1 MIFFLY
7 SFPSFMRYFARE
19 KNSVFQ
25 ELKPVFR
32 VKVLPNAN
40 NQILIPN
47 QFDAEKESDDKTIKC
62 YDCFSCFGQC
72 SRMDSKIVKFA
83 FGLLEKV
90 KMEQYEEEE
99 NNLLK
104 ERISR
109 IEVNLE
115 NIANKLNSVLNK

>member
-1 MIFFLY
+1 
-7 SFPSFMRYFARE
+7 MRYFARD
-19 KNSVFQ
+19 KNSVFL

-47 QFDAEKESDDKTIKC
+47 QSDTEKETDAKAIQC
-62 YDCFSCFGQC
+62 YDCFSCYGQC

-104 ERISR
+104 ERIGR
-109 IEVNLE
+109 IEVSLE
-115 NIANKLNSVLNK
+115 NIANKLNSILRK

>member
-1 MIFFLY
+1 
-7 SFPSFMRYFARE
+7 MRYFARE
-19 KNSVFQ
+19 KNSVFE

-32 VKVLPNAN
+32 IKVLPNAN

-47 QFDAEKESDDKTIKC
+47 QFDVEKDTDAKSIKC

-90 KMEQYEEEE
+90 KMEHFEEEE

-104 ERISR
+104 ERIAR

-115 NIANKLNSVLNK
+115 NIANQLNSILKK